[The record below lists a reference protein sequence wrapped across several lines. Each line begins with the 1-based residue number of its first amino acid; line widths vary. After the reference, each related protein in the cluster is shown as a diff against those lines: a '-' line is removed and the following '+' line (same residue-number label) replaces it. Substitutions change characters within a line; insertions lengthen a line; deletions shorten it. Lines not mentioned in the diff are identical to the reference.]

1 MIINDF
7 VELMPSCGWD
17 FIETFAHYMS
27 NGLINDIPE
36 QRGKRK
42 AKLKEA
48 TANSE
53 NNGGCSLAEST
64 GSETHAESVD
74 NNNTE
79 DNHVEIEVNTYLFD
93 KHRGLVKWNLI
104 SSMSWT
110 LQYSHKTKQEKHSH
124 WKTSQFLKQST
135 KTLTN
140 TTPKVIDNDTE
151 DVQSQKETR
160 TRWQT
165 SVTNTKAKTAVKDT

>member
-74 NNNTE
+74 YNNTE

-93 KHRGLVKWNLI
+93 KRRGLVKWNLI

-110 LQYSHKTKQEKHSH
+110 LQYSHKTKHDETQSLEDFTIL
-124 WKTSQFLKQST
+124 KT
-135 KTLTN
+135 
-140 TTPKVIDNDTE
+140 VDEDT
-151 DVQSQKETR
+151 DK
-160 TRWQT
+160 
-165 SVTNTKAKTAVKDT
+165 NNAKSYRQ